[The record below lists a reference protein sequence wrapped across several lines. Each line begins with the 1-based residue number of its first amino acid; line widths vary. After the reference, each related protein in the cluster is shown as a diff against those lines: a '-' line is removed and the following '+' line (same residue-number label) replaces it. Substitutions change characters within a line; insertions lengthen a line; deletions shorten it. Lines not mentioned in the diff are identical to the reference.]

1 MIVQGRIRPP
11 GDKSITHRAL
21 FLASLSEGQS
31 KLGGALTAGDA
42 KSTAR
47 ILRQLGVEV
56 GPLRP
61 DARVAVRGGRWR
73 QPRGSLNCG
82 NSGTAARLVL
92 GLLAGR
98 ALTVGVTGD
107 ASLRRRPMR
116 RVTEPLVLMGARVTG
131 DDPDRLPL
139 VISGGHLND
148 LAWRPAVASAQ
159 VKTAL
164 LFAAMI
170 GRVRISIEEPA
181 RSRDHT
187 ERMLRHLGLPIE
199 VSGLQVALD
208 GARVPADLPPL
219 DLTIPADPSS
229 AAFLVVAA
237 LLAEAGELAIE
248 GVCVNPTRIGYL
260 NVLRRMGGR
269 VELTDEREEG
279 GEPVAD
285 LRVRPSPLRGT
296 EVTADE
302 IPSLID
308 EVPVLAVAAARAAG
322 ETVFRSVGELR
333 VKESDRL
340 SLVASNLRA
349 VGVEAEVQGDDLVVR
364 GTGRAPAGRIE
375 TAHDHRLTMAFAVL
389 GTVRD
394 AAVRLSERASAAI
407 SYPGFFDQLA
417 RIGADA

>member
-1 MIVQGRIRPP
+1 MIVRGKVRPP

-21 FLASLSEGQS
+21 FLASLSEGRS
-31 KLGGALTAGDA
+31 CLGGALTAGDA

-47 ILRQLGVEV
+47 ILRQLGVDV

-61 DARVAVRGGRWR
+61 DARLSVRGGRWS
-73 QPRGSLNCG
+73 QPRGALNCG

-116 RVTEPLVLMGARVTG
+116 RVTEPLTRMGARFTG
-131 DDPDRLPL
+131 NDPDRLPL
-139 VISGGHLND
+139 VISGGHLRD
-148 LAWRPAVASAQ
+148 LTWIPPVASAQ

-170 GRVRISIEEPA
+170 GRVRVSVEEPA

-187 ERMLRHLGLPIE
+187 ERMLRYLGLPIE
-199 VSGLQVALD
+199 VDGLRLALD
-208 GARVPADLPPL
+208 GARVPANLPSL

-237 LLAEAGELAIE
+237 LLADGGELRIE

-260 NVLRRMGGR
+260 NVLRRMGGQ
-269 VELTDEREEG
+269 VELIDEREEG

-285 LRVRPSPLRGT
+285 LLVRPSVLTGT
-296 EVTADE
+296 EVIAEE

-308 EVPVLAVAAARAAG
+308 EVPVLAVAAARASG
-322 ETVFRSVGELR
+322 ETAFRSVGELR

-349 VGVEAEVQGDDLVVR
+349 VGIEAEVQGDDLVVR
-364 GTGRAPAGRIE
+364 GAERPPAGRIE

-389 GTVRD
+389 GTVREAD
-394 AAVRLSERASAAI
+394 VRLSERASAAV
-407 SYPGFFDQLA
+407 SYPGFFDHLA
-417 RIGADA
+417 RIGADG